1 MRIEPEKTVDNTP
14 ELKAKSQAKIDR
26 WTHKA
31 ALGFVLFIVLFFF
44 FKMLLP

>member
-1 MRIEPEKTVDNTP
+1 MRTLPDKTIDNTP

-26 WTHKA
+26 LTHKA